1 MARENINKDIS
12 DSKKLILPY
21 LQELFLEKTDKNHF
35 VTMFDINNF
44 LEEKEIFADRK
55 TIYANIKLLNFIGF
69 EIVGTPAKDKY
80 FYNHPTR
87 LFDENELKFLID
99 SVAASKFLT
108 EKKSRELINKVKSL
122 ASVYERENLNRS
134 VLIGNRIK
142 SMNDKVL
149 KNLDTIY
156 LALSTNSQITFQYMR
171 WNPQK
176 KLEFL
181 KGGKPLC
188 VSPFAVSL
196 NDDNYYLVA
205 YEKRTDTLK
214 HYRIDKM
221 TSIKLTADERE
232 GMSHYKSFD
241 IGDYTRKTFS
251 MFGGEEQTVSIECP
265 NKLVGVFIDRFGD
278 TASIRPSFDKK
289 DFSVVRVSVN
299 VSLQFF
305 AWVFGLGKDTRII
318 SPESVVNDFKQTV
331 TDILSNY

>member
-1 MARENINKDIS
+1 MAREILNKDIS

-35 VTMFDINNF
+35 ITMHDINIF

-69 EIVGTPAKDKY
+69 EIVGKPSKDKY

-122 ASVYERENLNRS
+122 ASIYERENLNRS

-156 LALSTNSQITFQYMR
+156 SALSTNSQITFQYMR
-171 WNPQK
+171 WTPQK
-176 KLEFL
+176 KLDFL
-181 KGGKPLC
+181 RGGKPLC

-196 NDDNYYLVA
+196 NDDNYYLIA

-232 GMSHYKSFD
+232 GMSLYKSFD
-241 IGDYTRKTFS
+241 IGEYTRKTFS

-265 NKLVGVFIDRFGD
+265 DNLVGVFIDRFGD
-278 TASIRPSFDKK
+278 SISIRPSFDKK
-289 DFSVVRVSVN
+289 DFSIVRASVN
-299 VSLQFF
+299 VSLQFY
-305 AWVFGLGKDTRII
+305 AWIFGLGKDTKIL
-318 SPESVVNDFKQTV
+318 SPQSVVDDFKQTA